1 MGNLATLEDV
11 EAVLG
16 RDLTDGEFLR
26 VDRLLAMA
34 SKKVRTY
41 TGQFFEVVEN
51 DLLEL
56 VPDAW
61 GQVRLPQRPVTAV
74 ASVVVD
80 GETMDADG
88 YTWTAQGALSRTYG
102 YWWTP
107 VTVTYTHGYDTIP
120 DDVAFVVAELVVARF
135 SAPEGGVKSESLGSY
150 SVSYGDTAV
159 AGELSDTQKLALQP
173 YMLPARPV
181 SQHHGKRALTSL
193 DGWL

>member
-34 SKKVRTY
+34 SKKVRTH

-74 ASVVVD
+74 ASVSVD

-120 DDVAFVVAELVVARF
+120 DDVAQVVAELVVAQF
-135 SAPEGGVKSESLGSY
+135 ATPPGGVRSETIGGY
-150 SVSYGDTAV
+150 SVSYGGST
-159 AGELSDTQKLALQP
+159 GELTDVHKSVLVP
-173 YMLPARPV
+173 YMHLGRPI
-181 SQHHGKRALTSL
+181 SQHHSTRPLTTL
-193 DGWL
+193 DGWA